1 MICEC
6 KQAIYAVTQG
16 LFGKMAEQIARHG
29 TRARSAMGLT
39 EVYLGDIG
47 AHRRPS
53 TQFAFRGDE
62 TVGGATPKVVNSLS
76 EDYQFIYTKDEHVA
90 WTKHI
95 RSHQPDVCEFDM
107 SVLPPVGTKLPH
119 WSMFRTWH
127 RTERSAETGRP
138 KPPIQ
143 AGVLDHSG
151 DDGRLKSLGS
161 VDSPDAVDL
170 VLHDLGV
177 RKPAG

>member
-1 MICEC
+1 M
-6 KQAIYAVTQG
+6 
-16 LFGKMAEQIARHG
+16 
-29 TRARSAMGLT
+29 
-39 EVYLGDIG
+39 
-47 AHRRPS
+47 
-53 TQFAFRGDE
+53 
-62 TVGGATPKVVNSLS
+62 
-76 EDYQFIYTKDEHVA
+76 A

-95 RSHQPDVCEFDM
+95 RSDQPDVCEFGM

-127 RTERSAETGRP
+127 RTERSAETGRS
-138 KPPIQ
+138 KHPIQ

-161 VDSPDAVDL
+161 VDSLDVVDT